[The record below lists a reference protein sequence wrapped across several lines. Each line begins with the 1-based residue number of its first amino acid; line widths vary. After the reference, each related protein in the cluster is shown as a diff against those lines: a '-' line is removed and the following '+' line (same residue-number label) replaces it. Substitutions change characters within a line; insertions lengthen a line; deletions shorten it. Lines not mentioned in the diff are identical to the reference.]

1 MSALTI
7 DQLNIS
13 FPDKALF
20 RQASLRIEPN
30 SITGILGPNGSGK
43 TTFFDILCNIRKAK
57 GQNLNNSFSTQLY
70 LSQIITTPPVLRMHE
85 IFQMAT
91 ILSSDKKTTQQC
103 ALSKIAKWCPELIE
117 RYKEIWK
124 KKSAVCS
131 YGEKRWFFTLSLLA
145 LEPDL
150 LILDEPTAGV
160 DPEFRHYT
168 WQCLKQAANEGAA
181 IVVSSHNIEEV
192 AANCDPFYMIID
204 CQFRKFRSAH
214 EFTSVFSAGSLDE
227 AFIKAASA
235 SPLPFN
241 RDLSPTPGQSPASH

>member
-91 ILSSDKKTTQQC
+91 ILSSDKKTTQQ
-103 ALSKIAKWCPELIE
+103 
-117 RYKEIWK
+117 
-124 KKSAVCS
+124 
-131 YGEKRWFFTLSLLA
+131 
-145 LEPDL
+145 
-150 LILDEPTAGV
+150 
-160 DPEFRHYT
+160 
-168 WQCLKQAANEGAA
+168 
-181 IVVSSHNIEEV
+181 
-192 AANCDPFYMIID
+192 
-204 CQFRKFRSAH
+204 
-214 EFTSVFSAGSLDE
+214 
-227 AFIKAASA
+227 
-235 SPLPFN
+235 
-241 RDLSPTPGQSPASH
+241 